1 MAQVKNVRA
10 GMLLITDAGLELK
23 PGEVFEVAS
32 LSREMQR
39 AVASGHLV
47 VVRDDARAEGLTPS
61 VPTTSPDTA
70 SAEGVASLQAPDAV
84 ARVQAETD
92 MERLKSWLAAEK
104 RRSVVAAIN
113 TRLQE
118 LGSNPG

>member
-1 MAQVKNVRA
+1 MIQVKNVRA

-23 PGEVFEVAS
+23 PGEVAGAAS
-32 LSREMQR
+32 LSPQMQR

-47 VVRDDARAEGLTPS
+47 VVREDAPVAGPLEIDTPES
-61 VPTTSPDTA
+61 LA
-70 SAEGVASLQAPDAV
+70 ALQAPDAV

-92 MERLKSWLAAEK
+92 AERLRSWLAAEK

-113 TRLQE
+113 ARLQE
-118 LGSNPG
+118 LGSNTG

>member
-1 MAQVKNVRA
+1 MVQVKNVRA

-23 PGEVFEVAS
+23 PGEVAGAAS
-32 LSREMQR
+32 LSPQMQR

-47 VVRDDARAEGLTPS
+47 VVRDDAPVAGPPETDTPES
-61 VPTTSPDTA
+61 LA
-70 SAEGVASLQAPDAV
+70 ALQAPDAV

-92 MERLKSWLAAEK
+92 VERLKPWLAAEK

-113 TRLQE
+113 ARLQE
-118 LGSNPG
+118 LGSNTG

>member
-1 MAQVKNVRA
+1 MVQVKNVRA

-23 PGEVFEVAS
+23 PGEVAGVAS

-39 AVASGHLV
+39 AVTSGHLV
-47 VVRDDARAEGLTPS
+47 VVHDDSQAQVSATPV
-61 VPTTSPDTA
+61 VPTQPDTV
-70 SAEGVASLQAPDAV
+70 SSEGVASLQAPDAV

-92 MERLKSWLAAEK
+92 VERLKSWLATEK

-118 LGSNPG
+118 LGSNTG